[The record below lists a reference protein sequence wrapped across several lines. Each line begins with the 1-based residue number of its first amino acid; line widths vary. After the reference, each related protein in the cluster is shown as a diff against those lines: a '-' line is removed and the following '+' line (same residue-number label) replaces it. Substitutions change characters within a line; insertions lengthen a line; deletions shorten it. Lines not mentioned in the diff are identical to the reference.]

1 MRNDRQPSTSFRSPR
16 ELLVMQIDKGAVLLL
31 LAGLAALALVFL
43 LLFRPASGRDSAPST
58 FLSASTLGK

>member
-1 MRNDRQPSTSFRSPR
+1 
-16 ELLVMQIDKGAVLLL
+16 MQIDKGAVLLL